1 MRPTTIPETSAPT
14 QYVQL
19 ADSLGRLILIPAATV
34 QALIAAGLESISLD
48 VPLPGA
54 RQGGEW
60 LTVTEAARLH
70 LGDLPGIS
78 LENAKSKISRAC
90 ESGKIRSRGER
101 TLRRIDPISFDA
113 WRLAQ
118 READCDRHEE
128 V

>member
-1 MRPTTIPETSAPT
+1 MLPTTIPDTSAPT

-34 QALIAAGLESISLD
+34 QALLAAGLESISLD

-90 ESGKIRSRGER
+90 ESGKNCPRWGPFSLSTPSAAHTPR
-101 TLRRIDPISFDA
+101 TRPWRAMDLRQQLSK
-113 WRLAQ
+113 
-118 READCDRHEE
+118 
-128 V
+128 